1 VIASERRLT
10 VVELEFDSPVARG
23 LREYVRLVA
32 AALGLRGPCWL
43 VQLEPPANVYI
54 ALDDRL
60 PLHPTRDIA
69 LVWDEEHGWSLGV
82 ESNRDE
88 DLLVLGYL
96 GEDVLP
102 EPDAVARAVRRFFA
116 GQPAQSRPPAF
127 RATDDHELPARL
139 AGYVVPPADGPRH
152 VTVPYVSAE
161 LF

>member
-1 VIASERRLT
+1 MASERRLT
-10 VVELEFDSPVARG
+10 IVELEFDSAVARG

-43 VQLEPPANVYI
+43 VQLEPPANVYM

-60 PLHPTRDIA
+60 PLYPTRDTA

-82 ESNRDE
+82 ESNQAA

-102 EPDAVARAVRRFFA
+102 APDAVARAVRRFFA
-116 GQPAQSRPPAF
+116 GQPAQSRPPACH
-127 RATDDHELPARL
+127 AADDHDLSARL
-139 AGYVVPPADGPRH
+139 TGYAVPPAAGPRR
-152 VTVPYVSAE
+152 VAVPYVGTE
-161 LF
+161 PL